1 MMRAEMGMRLDEIRY
16 YIRRTEQIRHLS
28 APKIRKNEGATA
40 YYQRLLSN
48 FSRIRELTEDNHI
61 FLQNHLY
68 PLLKHTEIP
77 LEQDD
82 IIFLRNCVDRMLDA
96 QTMQNLDAALAARIA
111 DRLMIDAE
119 QKGDLSYIIEQKDYQ
134 VLVYY
139 ILKTISDRM
148 DGYTELS
155 EYSRQKCR
163 EAAEYL
169 YSYLD
174 KEQYK
179 QLPDVISRERVLTN
193 ARYILCLYDDK
204 MPSRRKSP
212 VGEAVLQI
220 AERALALAEDD
231 FYRRSVPKYDWNNHI
246 VRTLQYV
253 GSIQAMGGRARYS
266 EEECQVVARYMTKLR
281 TMMEEADPKKRTI
294 GIVEARV
301 MEVRSHYFAGLIS
314 QQDYVTELQR
324 LFDEGKDDKEF
335 NQSFCGGVE
344 ICIEYMLA
352 LDDEELSPDE
362 KECLWDMYQA
372 VLSYAARMSNNKSF
386 IYLLECLAYMLD
398 SYRQEAVGYDFE
410 SLCLNCMATL
420 RPLTYVHMMMVGEI
434 SACLAKYLIDKH
446 PVLFI
451 GVEGCNTTDE
461 VRSRKKEVLEFVRH
475 SGKCHDVGKLLFLDT
490 RYVYERNLLD
500 EEFKLIQNHS
510 RAGGYIL
517 ERHESTKEYALVA
530 YGHHKWYDDSAGYP
544 LEWTNAGR
552 PRRVVIDLVCCAD
565 CMDAATDRVGRSYSH
580 GISLDHFIQEL
591 REQRGTRYAPYVVDL
606 FEDEAVVAEIRMLL
620 ERDRTQMYY
629 QAFQELQ
636 SRAEGETEK

>member
-28 APKIRKNEGATA
+28 APKIKKNEGASA

-68 PLLKHTEIP
+68 PLLKHTEVL
-77 LEQDD
+77 LEQEDV
-82 IIFLRNCVDRMLDA
+82 IFLRNCIDRMLDA
-96 QTMQNLDAALAARIA
+96 QTMQNLDAALAAKIA
-111 DRLMIDAE
+111 DRLMLDAE

-134 VLVYY
+134 VLVHY

-148 DGYTELS
+148 DGYTEFS

-163 EAAEYL
+163 EASEYL
-169 YSYLD
+169 YTYLD
-174 KEQYK
+174 KEKYK
-179 QLPDVISRERVLTN
+179 QLPDVISRERVLIN

-204 MPSRRKSP
+204 TASKKKEP
-212 VGEAVLQI
+212 VGEEVLKI
-220 AERALALAEDD
+220 AERALAIAEDD
-231 FYRRSVPKYDWNNHI
+231 FYRRSVPKYDWDNHI

-253 GSIQAMGGRARYS
+253 GSIQAMGGHLRYS
-266 EEECQVVARYMTKLR
+266 QEESRVVADYMTTLR
-281 TMMEEADPKKRTI
+281 TMLEEAAPGKRGI

-301 MEVRSHYFAGLIS
+301 MEVRARYFAGLVS
-314 QQDYVTELQR
+314 REHYVTELQR
-324 LFDEGKDDKEF
+324 LFEEGKKDKDF
-335 NQSFCGGVE
+335 NKSFCGGVE
-344 ICIEYMLA
+344 ISIEYMLA
-352 LDDEELSPDE
+352 LDDKELSPDE
-362 KECLWDMYQA
+362 KKCLWDMYQSI
-372 VLSYAARMSNNKSF
+372 LSYAAQMSNNKSF
-386 IYLLECLAYMLD
+386 IYLLECMAYMLE
-398 SYRQEAVGYDFE
+398 SYRQEAVGYEFE
-410 SLCLNCMATL
+410 NLCLNCMATL

-451 GVEGCNTTDE
+451 GVVGCNTADE
-461 VRSRKKEVLEFVRH
+461 VRRHKQEVLEFVRH
-475 SGKCHDVGKLLFLDT
+475 SGQCHDVGKLLFLDT
-490 RYVYERNLLD
+490 LYVYERNLLD
-500 EEFKLIQNHS
+500 EEFELIQNHS

-530 YGHHKWYDDSAGYP
+530 YGHHKWYDDSGGYP

-552 PRRVVIDLVCCAD
+552 PRRVVIDLVSCAD

-620 ERDRTQMYY
+620 ERDRAQMYY
-629 QAFQELQ
+629 RAFQDLQ
-636 SRAEGETEK
+636 NRAQEKI